1 MFKDLQNEFDQV
13 VDKMIGWVEELVIM
27 LPNIAVAILV
37 IFAFYFIAKGIRN
50 LIKNVLARFSKN
62 FTINDFLGQVAFVVL
77 ILIGLFIA
85 LGILQLKDTVT
96 SLLAGVGIVGLA
108 LGLAFKDI
116 ASNFFAGIYLAVRS
130 PINEGDL
137 IEYDDFFGIVKK
149 ISMRATTLQ
158 TLQGQDVVIPNKFIM
173 DNAFT
178 HYTINGIRRIDLQVG
193 VSYGDDLDKV
203 EKITKEAIEAI
214 DYRLQ
219 TKPVDFYYQEFGSSS
234 INYLIRYW
242 INFTN
247 QPDYLRAVS
256 DGIKLIKKAYDA
268 NDIMITFPIRTLDF
282 GIKGGETLKDMLV
295 SAHREI
301 NDGKANEE

>member
-1 MFKDLQNEFDQV
+1 MFDQLHNEFDQV
-13 VDKMIGWVEELVIM
+13 VDKMRGWVEQLIIM
-27 LPNIAVAILV
+27 LPNIVVAILV

-50 LIKNVLARFSKN
+50 LIKNVLARFSNN

-85 LGILQLKDTVT
+85 LGILQLQNTVT
-96 SLLAGVGIVGLA
+96 SLLAGVGIIGLA
-108 LGLAFKDI
+108 LGLAFKDM

-137 IEYDDFFGIVKK
+137 IEYDENFGIVKR

-178 HYTINGIRRIDLQVG
+178 HYTINGIRRVDLQVG

-203 EKITKEAIEAI
+203 ERITKEAIEAI
-214 DYRLQ
+214 DYRLEA
-219 TKPVDFYYQEFGSSS
+219 KPVDFYYQEFGSSS
-234 INYLIRYW
+234 INYVIRYW
-242 INFTN
+242 INFKR

-301 NDGKANEE
+301 NGESKD

>member
-1 MFKDLQNEFDQV
+1 MFDQLNNEFDQV
-13 VDKMIGWVEELVIM
+13 VDKMVGWVEELIIM
-27 LPNIAVAILV
+27 LPNFAVAIVV
-37 IFAFYFIAKGIRN
+37 IFIFYFIAKGLRN
-50 LIKNVLARFSKN
+50 LIKNLLARFSNN
-62 FTINDFLGQVAFVVL
+62 FTINDFLGQVTFIL
-77 ILIGLFIA
+77 IVLIGLFIA
-85 LGILQLKDTVT
+85 LGILQLQNTVT

-137 IEYDDFFGIVKK
+137 IEYDDNFGTVKK

-158 TLQGQDVVIPNKFIM
+158 TLQGQDIIIPNKFIM

-178 HYTINGIRRIDLQVG
+178 HYTVNGIRRIDLQVG
-193 VSYGDDLDKV
+193 VSYGDDLDRV
-203 EKITKEAIEAI
+203 EKITKEAIEKI
-214 DYRLQ
+214 DYLLQ

-234 INYLIRYW
+234 INYVIRYW
-242 INFTN
+242 ISFQK

-282 GIKGGETLKDMLV
+282 GIKGGQTLKDMLV
-295 SAHREI
+295 SAHKEI
-301 NDGKANEE
+301 NGD